1 MAREASILIT
11 LRDQYS
17 PGVRDLRNANDQL
30 SDSMNDVA
38 QRARA
43 YEQRLSALV
52 RSQGQLHVELT
63 DARQALREAER
74 AYRDT
79 GEAADAEA
87 LIQAR
92 EHYEALQVAMRD
104 VTQTARETQATLRDL
119 EDQQRRLNDNPGDQG
134 GGGPDDGGG
143 PDGGGQGGN
152 LLSSLGK
159 AGLSSMLGDTVSE
172 WANILVSSAGG
183 SEAGA
188 LFSGALSGAGSGAAI
203 GSMIAPGVG
212 TAVGAV
218 AGGLVGMASGAA
230 QIFEDK
236 DDAFKEYVQEA
247 AEGQLDAMSA
257 SIASGSDT
265 AAQRELDAIAFNKLL
280 GEGEGDQYL
289 QDLRTMAAATP
300 MEYAD
305 LTAMSQALATGFG
318 KTPER
323 MLELMEGIG
332 NAGSA
337 VGTDAQGMAT
347 MAQALSRM
355 QSSGKASLDYLNVFQ
370 ERGVDVIG
378 MLSAALGM
386 EQAGIYDMISKGSI
400 SGTQAVDI
408 IQQGLDQY
416 AGAMDEMSRTYSGLT
431 STLADAQAEMDNAYG
446 EGYNETR
453 KQGLQEEID
462 WLSGESGALMQ
473 EANRAMGAWQA
484 ELENS
489 KEQYV
494 REAVDAVLNSEEYQ
508 AAMAKG
514 TTEGYAEA
522 GRMLAEAKV
531 RGMNEYNASDGAQLM
546 VKYELALAEGIRED
560 TASNS
565 AYYDAGYRKGQ
576 EYSKGMVDAIW
587 NNTKNRERTLQQVEE
602 VPTPAVS
609 FPRLER
615 QYTFDDAGDIQVGGI
630 VPTMGIRY
638 ATGLARVP
646 YNDYPALLHEGERVL
661 TASEARRYSSG
672 GSGGVTFTGNTFVVR
687 QDSDIDAIAAAFL
700 AKLQEAQLAGAYG

>member
-30 SDSMNDVA
+30 DDSMNDVA

-52 RSQGQLHVELT
+52 RSQGELHVQLT

-79 GEAADAEA
+79 GDAANAEA
-87 LIQAR
+87 LIEAR

-143 PDGGGQGGN
+143 PGNGGQGGN
-152 LLSSLGK
+152 LLSALGQ
-159 AGLSSMLGDTVSE
+159 AGLYSMLGDTVSD

-183 SEAGA
+183 SEAGT
-188 LFSGALSGAGSGAAI
+188 LFSGALAGAGSGMAI

-212 TAVGAV
+212 TAVGA
-218 AGGLVGMASGAA
+218 AIGGLIGLAGGAA
-230 QIFEDK
+230 QNFENK

-247 AEGQLDAMSA
+247 VEGQLDAMST
-257 SIASGSDT
+257 SISSGSAT
-265 AAQRELDAIAFNKLL
+265 ASQRELDAIAFNKLL
-280 GEGEGDQYL
+280 GEGKGDQYL

-300 MEYAD
+300 MEYSD

-323 MLELMEGIG
+323 MLALMEGIG

-355 QSSGKASLDYLNVFQ
+355 QSSGKASLDYLNAFQ

-378 MLSAALGM
+378 MLSAALGV
-386 EQAGIYDMISKGSI
+386 EQAGIYDMISKGTI

-408 IQQGLDQY
+408 IQQGLSQY
-416 AGAMDEMSRTYSGLT
+416 AGAMDEMSQTYSGLT

-453 KQGLQEEID
+453 KEGLQAEID
-462 WLSGESGALMQ
+462 WLSGESGAMLQ

-494 REAVDAVLNSEEYQ
+494 RDAMDAVLNSDEYQ
-508 AAMAKG
+508 AAMAEG

-531 RGMNEYNASDGAQLM
+531 QGMNEYNASEGAQLM
-546 VKYELALAEGIRED
+546 VEYEIALANGIRDD
-560 TASNS
+560 TASNQ
-565 AYYDAGYRKGQ
+565 AYWDAGYRKQQ
-576 EYSKGMVDAIW
+576 EYTKGLMAARQSQMGQGYEIP
-587 NNTKNRERTLQQVEE
+587 EEILASMPGQYRTMITTRNGQ
-602 VPTPAVS
+602 T
-609 FPRLER
+609 
-615 QYTFDDAGDIQVGGI
+615 TG
-630 VPTMGIRY
+630 Y

-646 YNDYPALLHEGERVL
+646 YNNYPALLHEGERVL
-661 TASEARRYSSG
+661 TASEARRYDSG
-672 GSGGVTFTGNTFVVR
+672 GSGSVVITGNEFVVR
-687 QDSDIDAIAAAFL
+687 QESDIDAIAAAFL
-700 AKLQEAQLAGAYG
+700 AKLQEANQAGAYG

>member
-30 SDSMNDVA
+30 DDSMNDVA

-52 RSQGQLHVELT
+52 RSQGELHVQLT

-134 GGGPDDGGG
+134 GGGPDDGGDPG
-143 PDGGGQGGN
+143 NGGQGGN
-152 LLSSLGK
+152 LLSSLGQ
-159 AGLSSMLGDTVSE
+159 AGLYSMLGDVGSE

-188 LFSGALSGAGSGAAI
+188 LFSGALSGLGSGAAI
-203 GSMIAPGVG
+203 GTMVGGPGIG
-212 TAVGAV
+212 TAVGA
-218 AGGLVGMASGAA
+218 AIGGLIGLAGGAA
-230 QIFEDK
+230 QNFENK

-247 AEGQLDAMSA
+247 VEGQLDAMST
-257 SIASGSDT
+257 SISSGSAT
-265 AAQRELDAIAFNKLL
+265 ASQRELDAIAFNKLL
-280 GEGEGDQYL
+280 GAGKGDQYL
-289 QDLRTMAAATP
+289 QDLRTMAADTP
-300 MEYAD
+300 MEYED

-347 MAQALSRM
+347 MAQSLSRM
-355 QSSGKASLDYLNVFQ
+355 QSSGKASLDYLNAFQ

-378 MLSAALGM
+378 MLSAALGV
-386 EQAGIYDMISKGSI
+386 EQAGIYDMISKGTI

-408 IQQGLDQY
+408 IQQGLSQY
-416 AGAMDEMSRTYSGLT
+416 AGAMDEMSQTYSGLT

-453 KQGLQEEID
+453 KEGLQAEID
-462 WLSGESGALMQ
+462 WLSGESGAMLQ

-494 REAVDAVLNSEEYQ
+494 RDAMDAVLNSDEYQ
-508 AAMAKG
+508 AAMAEG

-531 RGMNEYNASDGAQLM
+531 QGMNEYNASEGAQLM
-546 VKYELALAEGIRED
+546 VEYEIALANGIRDD
-560 TASNS
+560 TASNQ
-565 AYYDAGYRKGQ
+565 AYWDAGYRKQQ
-576 EYSKGMVDAIW
+576 EYTKGLTAAWQSQMGQGYEIP
-587 NNTKNRERTLQQVEE
+587 EE
-602 VPTPAVS
+602 QLAAMPA
-609 FPRLER
+609 
-615 QYTFDDAGDIQVGGI
+615 QYRNMITSRNGQTTG
-630 VPTMGIRY
+630 Y

-646 YNDYPALLHEGERVL
+646 YNNYPALLHEGERVL
-661 TASEARRYSSG
+661 TASEARRYDSG
-672 GSGGVTFTGNTFVVR
+672 GSGSVVITGNEFVVR
-687 QDSDIDAIAAAFL
+687 QESDIDAIAAAFL
-700 AKLQEAQLAGAYG
+700 AKLQEANQAGAYG

>member
-30 SDSMNDVA
+30 DDSMNDVA

-52 RSQGQLHVELT
+52 RSQGELHVQLT

-79 GEAADAEA
+79 GDAANAEA
-87 LIQAR
+87 LIEAR
-92 EHYEALQVAMRD
+92 ERYEALQVAMRD
-104 VTQTARETQATLRDL
+104 VTQASRDAQASLRDL

-143 PDGGGQGGN
+143 NPSGGN
-152 LLSSLGK
+152 LLSALGQ
-159 AGLSSMLGDTVSE
+159 AGLYSMLGDTVSD

-183 SEAGA
+183 SEAGT
-188 LFSGALSGAGSGAAI
+188 LFSGALAGVGSGAAI
-203 GSMIAPGVG
+203 GSLIAPGVG
-212 TAVGAV
+212 TAVGA
-218 AGGLVGMASGAA
+218 AIGGLIGLAGGAA
-230 QIFEDK
+230 QNFENK

-247 AEGQLDAMSA
+247 VEGQLDAMST
-257 SIASGSDT
+257 SISSGSAT
-265 AAQRELDAIAFNKLL
+265 ASQRELDAIAFNKLL
-280 GEGEGDQYL
+280 GEGKGDQYL

-300 MEYAD
+300 MEYSD

-323 MLELMEGIG
+323 MLALMEGIG

-347 MAQALSRM
+347 MAQSLSRM
-355 QSSGKASLDYLNVFQ
+355 QSSGKASLDYLNAFQ

-378 MLSAALGM
+378 MLSAALGV
-386 EQAGIYDMISKGSI
+386 EQAGIYDMISKGTI

-408 IQQGLDQY
+408 IQQGLSQY
-416 AGAMDEMSRTYSGLT
+416 AGAMDEMSQTYSGLT

-453 KQGLQEEID
+453 KEGLQAEID
-462 WLSGESGALMQ
+462 WLSGESGAMLQ

-494 REAVDAVLNSEEYQ
+494 RDAMDAVLNSDEYQ
-508 AAMAKG
+508 AAMAEG

-531 RGMNEYNASDGAQLM
+531 RGMNEYNASEGAQLM
-546 VKYELALAEGIRED
+546 VEYEIALANGIRDD
-560 TASNS
+560 TASNQ
-565 AYYDAGYRKGQ
+565 AYWDAGYRKQQ
-576 EYSKGMVDAIW
+576 EYTKGLTAARQSQMGQGDEIP
-587 NNTKNRERTLQQVEE
+587 EE
-602 VPTPAVS
+602 QLPAM
-609 FPRLER
+609 PA
-615 QYTFDDAGDIQVGGI
+615 QYRNMITSHTGQTTG
-630 VPTMGIRY
+630 Y

-646 YNDYPALLHEGERVL
+646 YNNYPALLHEGERVL
-661 TASEARRYSSG
+661 TASEARRYNSG
-672 GSGGVTFTGNTFVVR
+672 GSGSVVITGNEFVVR
-687 QDSDIDAIAAAFL
+687 QESDIDAIAAAFL
-700 AKLQEAQLAGAYG
+700 AKLQEANQAGAYG